1 MSYHQRFLF
10 TLLLVLLA
18 ASCVPVPASAGED
31 WLPVTPDELKMTSE
45 PKAPGA
51 PAIYLY
57 RQVDRDDAEFRENYY
72 ARIKILT
79 EEGRK
84 YADIEIPFLKGQG
97 NIKNIKARTIQP
109 DGSIVNFDG
118 KTYEKT
124 IVKAKGV
131 KFLAKTFTMPNV
143 QPGSIVESR
152 YTRFL
157 PEGWIYDSRWL
168 LSEELFTKR
177 AKFSLN
183 KNGSSPLQ
191 CSWPRGLPPGT
202 NPPVIDHNVVRLEA
216 QDIPAFQIEDY
227 MPPVDEMKYRVDFLY
242 TQNTEKDP
250 EKFWKEYGRRAE
262 RGVQLFTDKPKV
274 MEQVVA
280 QTVSP
285 SDTPE
290 QKLRK
295 LYERC
300 QKVRNLSFEREKTQQ
315 EQNREKLK
323 EIQNVE
329 DIWKRGYGSGYEI
342 TWLFLALARAAGFDA
357 VPVEI
362 ATRDEHFFDVQIPD
376 PNALNTNAVTV
387 KLDGKEMYFD
397 PGIAFAPFG
406 VLPWYETGVA
416 GLRIEKDGGTWIS
429 TPMPDP
435 ATVGIDRKA
444 DLQLDDEGALEGKL
458 TVTFKGISAL
468 WRRIDEN
475 DEDATERKKFL
486 EDEVKGYV
494 PVAAEVEL
502 TNSPDWSSSTT
513 NLEAEFHLKI
523 LGWASSAGRRSLLAA
538 GLFGGG
544 EKHVFEGANRVHPIY
559 FSHPYTDID
568 DVTISLPAG
577 WRVENTPRPLH
588 LDVKSC
594 SYKLSVENQDRAV
607 HVSRQ
612 LMVNIT
618 MVDPKYYG
626 ALRYFFQVVRT
637 GDEGQIV
644 LSPVTQ

>member
-1 MSYHQRFLF
+1 MSCHARFLI
-10 TLLLVLLA
+10 TLPLVLLA
-18 ASCVPVPASAGED
+18 ASIPASAGEE
-31 WLPVTPDELKMTSE
+31 WLPVTQDELKMTSE
-45 PKAPGA
+45 PKAAGA

-57 RQVDRDDAEFRENYY
+57 RQVDRDDVEFREYNY

-84 YADIEIPFLKGQG
+84 YADIEIPFVKGAG
-97 NIKNIKARTIQP
+97 NIKNIQARTIHP
-109 DGSIVNFDG
+109 DGKIVDFDG
-118 KTYEKT
+118 KIYEKM

-131 KFLAKTFTMPNV
+131 KFLAKTFTVPDV
-143 QPGSIVESR
+143 QPGSIVEYR
-152 YTRFL
+152 YTRLL

-168 LSEELFTKR
+168 LSEELFTKH

-183 KNGSSPLQ
+183 KNASLPLQ
-191 CSWPRGLPPGT
+191 CSWPRGLPSGT
-202 NPPVIDHNVVRLEA
+202 NPPVIDHHVVRLEA

-227 MPPVDEMKYRVDFLY
+227 MPPEDEMKYRVDFMY

-250 EKFWKEYGRRAE
+250 DKFWQEHAKKAY
-262 RGVQLFTDKPKV
+262 RGIQFFIDKPKA
-274 MEQVVA
+274 MEQAVA

-285 SDTPE
+285 LDTAE

-329 DIWKRGYGSGYEI
+329 DVWKRGYGDGYEI

-357 VPVEI
+357 IPVEI
-362 ATRDEHFFDVQIPD
+362 ATRERHFFDAQIPD
-376 PNALNTNAVTV
+376 PHALNTNVVTM
-387 KLDGKEMYFD
+387 KLDGKDMYFD

-468 WRRIDEN
+468 WRRVDEN
-475 DEDATERKKFL
+475 DEDAAQRKSFL

-513 NLEAEFHLKI
+513 NLVAEFHVKI

-544 EKHVFEGANRVHPIY
+544 EKHLFEGVNRVHPIY

-577 WRVENTPRPLH
+577 WRVENTPQALH

-626 ALRYFFQVVRT
+626 ALRHFFQVVRT

-644 LSPVTQ
+644 LSPITH